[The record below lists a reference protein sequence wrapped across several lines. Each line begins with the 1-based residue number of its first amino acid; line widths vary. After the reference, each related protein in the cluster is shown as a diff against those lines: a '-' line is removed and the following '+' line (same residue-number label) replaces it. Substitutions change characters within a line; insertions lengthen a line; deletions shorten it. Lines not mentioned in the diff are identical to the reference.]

1 MKRLTIAVLGVVVVA
16 TSGCERAGSDQ
27 AVSKPGGRPTRS
39 GNIVRFEPGS
49 PQLERIR
56 VASVTDATL
65 PIDEFDVPGKIEP
78 VPTRL
83 ARLALPVPG
92 RVRTVS
98 VTLGDRV
105 KGGQVLLTVETPDVS
120 ELQSALRQARADV
133 KQRQAALAKA
143 DADVSRAR
151 DLLSNRAIAQKDLL
165 AAENELAVATAGL
178 EQAHAVDDDVARRLR
193 LFGVSANQRDAVA
206 QLRSPINGEVI
217 EMSVAPGEYRS
228 DTAAPVIAIGDLA
241 RVWVVASVPENALAR
256 IQTGQPVTITV
267 AAYPDDLF
275 EGRITRVAGAL
286 DPETRSV
293 RVIAELENT
302 ARRLKPEMFT
312 RVRYA
317 GPARRVVTVPVG
329 AIVQDE
335 RRTTVYVERA
345 KGEFERR
352 DVALGPRRQD
362 AIVVTSGLTSGDR
375 VIVDGTMLLMGQ

>member
-27 AVSKPGGRPTRS
+27 AVSKPVGRPTRS

-267 AAYPDDLF
+267 AAYPDDLLRG
-275 EGRITRVAGAL
+275 ESRVWL
-286 DPETRSV
+286 VHS
-293 RVIAELENT
+293 I
-302 ARRLKPEMFT
+302 RR
-312 RVRYA
+312 
-317 GPARRVVTVPVG
+317 
-329 AIVQDE
+329 
-335 RRTTVYVERA
+335 RA
-345 KGEFERR
+345 
-352 DVALGPRRQD
+352 AS
-362 AIVVTSGLTSGDR
+362 A
-375 VIVDGTMLLMGQ
+375 